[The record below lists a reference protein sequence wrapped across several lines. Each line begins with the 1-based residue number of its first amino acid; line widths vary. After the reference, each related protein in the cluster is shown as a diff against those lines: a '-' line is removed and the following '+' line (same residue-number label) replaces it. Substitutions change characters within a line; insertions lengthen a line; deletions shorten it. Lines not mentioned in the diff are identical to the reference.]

1 MAGKALCPD
10 CETGELRPN
19 PFLVRCSG
27 CGYALSRE
35 LFVTLCQI
43 RALPEAWAAPRER
56 ETRGR
61 RPDET
66 RG

>member
-1 MAGKALCPD
+1 MTRKLVCPA

-35 LFVTLCQI
+35 LFLTLGQI
-43 RALPEAWAAPRER
+43 RALPEARDAR
-56 ETRGR
+56 TGRGGESRKGGLR
-61 RPDET
+61 R
-66 RG
+66 